1 MKNLLKKSLIIIS
14 IIIVSGILLFYYF
27 MPTEQNLDIFD
38 NLNPTI
44 IEYKDL
50 NNHVNETIQA
60 YFFCTYDD
68 QNCLYT
74 HNEIIKPL
82 LLSASAERFERITFV
97 NAPELDENVLP
108 SAIKSRLGFSHFP
121 AFVTLSKQ
129 NGKIIFHSVLEWN
142 DDMNFTKVDL
152 RDWMI
157 QNQLWLDEY
166 TD

>member
-1 MKNLLKKSLIIIS
+1 MKKLLKTI
-14 IIIVSGILLFYYF
+14 ILLLLFITSITVLLFFYF
-27 MPTEQNLDIFD
+27 MPEEQDLILFE
-38 NLNPTI
+38 NLNPVK
-44 IEYKDL
+44 IEYKDI
-50 NNHVNETIQA
+50 NNHLNETVQA
-60 YFFCTYDD
+60 YFFCTYND

-97 NAPELDENVLP
+97 DASDLDENVLP
-108 SAIKSRLGFSHFP
+108 SAIKARLGFSHYP
-121 AFVTLSKQ
+121 AFVTLSKVNNQ
-129 NGKIIFHSVLEWN
+129 VIVHSVLEWN

-157 QNQLWLDEY
+157 HNNLWLDEY

>member
-1 MKNLLKKSLIIIS
+1 MKNLLKISLLIIL
-14 IIIVSGILLFYYF
+14 IIVVSSVLLFYYF
-27 MPTEQNLDIFD
+27 MPTEQNLEIFD
-38 NLNPTI
+38 NLNPI
-44 IEYKDL
+44 KIEYKEL
-50 NNHVNETIQA
+50 NNHLNETIQA

-82 LLSASAERFERITFV
+82 LLSASAVRFERITFV

-129 NGKIIFHSVLEWN
+129 NDQIIIHSVLEWN
-142 DDMNFTKVDL
+142 DDLNFTKVDL

>member
-1 MKNLLKKSLIIIS
+1 MKNLLKILLIFISLLVLTS
-14 IIIVSGILLFYYF
+14 ILLFYYF
-27 MPTEQNLDIFD
+27 MPTEQNLELFD

-44 IEYKDL
+44 VEYKDL
-50 NNHVNETIQA
+50 NNHLNESVQA

-82 LLSASAERFERITFV
+82 LLSASAERFELITFV
-97 NAPELDENVLP
+97 NAKELDENVLP

-121 AFVTLSKQ
+121 AFVTLSKV
-129 NGKIIFHSVLEWN
+129 NDEIVVHSVLEWN

>member
-1 MKNLLKKSLIIIS
+1 MKNLLKISLIFIS
-14 IIIVSGILLFYYF
+14 IIVVVSIQLFYYF
-27 MPTEQNLDIFD
+27 MPTEQNLELFK
-38 NLNPTI
+38 NLNPVT

-50 NNHVNETIQA
+50 NNHLTETVQA

-97 NAPELDENVLP
+97 DATALDENVLP
-108 SAIKSRLGFSHFP
+108 SAIKSRLGFSHYP
-121 AFVTLSKQ
+121 AFVTLSKV
-129 NGKIIFHSVLEWN
+129 NDKIIVHSVLEWN

>member
-1 MKNLLKKSLIIIS
+1 MKNLLKISLIFIS
-14 IIIVSGILLFYYF
+14 IIVVVSIQLFYYF
-27 MPTEQNLDIFD
+27 MPTEQNLELFK
-38 NLNPTI
+38 NLNPVT

-50 NNHVNETIQA
+50 NNHLTETVQA
-60 YFFCTYDD
+60 YFLCTYDD

-97 NAPELDENVLP
+97 DATALDENVLP
-108 SAIKSRLGFSHFP
+108 SAIKSRLGFSHYP
-121 AFVTLSKQ
+121 AFVTLSKV
-129 NGKIIFHSVLEWN
+129 NDKIIVHSVLEWN

>member
-1 MKNLLKKSLIIIS
+1 MKNLLKISLIFIS
-14 IIIVSGILLFYYF
+14 IIVVVSIQLFYYF
-27 MPTEQNLDIFD
+27 MPTEQNLELFK
-38 NLNPTI
+38 NLNPVT

-50 NNHVNETIQA
+50 NNHLTETVQA

-82 LLSASAERFERITFV
+82 LLSASAERFERITYV
-97 NAPELDENVLP
+97 DATALDENVLP
-108 SAIKSRLGFSHFP
+108 SAIKSRLGFSHYP
-121 AFVTLSKQ
+121 AFVTLSKV
-129 NGKIIFHSVLEWN
+129 NDKIIVHSVLEWN